1 MLNSDYEKS
10 KEYILLWK
18 NSNPYFWPDSYIIEP
33 YISYKENNYSKCIE
47 ISKKNLEVLRTHDI
61 PTSQIMELFLELL
74 LAFIK
79 NNDKTFLRYKNRI
92 EKNLVRFPQSQLEP

>member
-1 MLNSDYEKS
+1 M
-10 KEYILLWK
+10 
-18 NSNPYFWPDSYIIEP
+18 
-33 YISYKENNYSKCIE
+33 
-47 ISKKNLEVLRTHDI
+47 RTHDI